1 MKMNR
6 LTTLIMI
13 AMVLG
18 VIVGYACN
26 TMAGGPAAAKEIAG
40 YFGILTDI
48 FLRLIKMI
56 IAPLVFATLVVGLA
70 GMGDSKTV
78 GRIGAKALGWFV
90 AASLCSLALGLIFA
104 NLLQPGANLGVPLP
118 ELGSAVGLKTSA
130 LNLKDFITHVFP
142 KNFFEAMA
150 ANEILQILVFAVFF
164 GLALGHLHNQA
175 ARSLVNTMEEVV
187 HVMLKVT
194 DYVMRFAPIG
204 VFGAVAGI
212 ITTQGLG
219 MLVVFGKLL
228 ASFYIALAVLWLV
241 LIAAGYFV
249 LGKEVFRLLK
259 LVRSPMLLGFS
270 TASSESAYPKLM
282 EQLEKFGVKDR
293 ITGFVLPLGYS
304 FNLDGSMLYCAFAA
318 LFIGQAYGIDLSLGT
333 QITML
338 LVLMISSK
346 GVAGVPRSSLVVVAA
361 VLPMFGLPEAGLLL
375 ILGIDHFL
383 DMGRTATN
391 VLGNAIATAVVAKWE
406 NGIDPVDESLAEI
419 DETHCRCWRRSGSC
433 QRRLTTPGS
442 WGSASPLGR
451 TLLRPGTIRAG
462 SFFLGITNDYRLV
475 HPRARRLLRR
485 HGRCR
490 GRRRRPDPD
499 SGTAGQFPQTAIPTL
514 FGTNKVSSIAGTGA
528 ALWRYARAVRIPWF
542 VVLPATVAALIGA
555 WGGAALVAWI
565 PRETMRP
572 MVVVHDRRRA
582 LHLHE
587 EGSRP
592 AVKRV
597 LNRPRDRWKRRAV
610 RPGHRRLRRLLRP
623 GHRQLPDLR
632 LRSPVRH
639 GFRPGPRPAPRSSIS
654 PPTSRRLPSSPAT
667 ARFSGRS
674 A

>member
-6 LTTLIMI
+6 LTTWIVI
-13 AMVLG
+13 AMLLG
-18 VIVGYACN
+18 VAVGYACN
-26 TMAGGPAAAKEIAG
+26 TMAGSPAAAKEIAG

-56 IAPLVFATLVVGLA
+56 IAPLVFATLVAGLA

-90 AASLCSLALGLIFA
+90 VASLISLSLGLIFA
-104 NLLQPGANLGVPLP
+104 NLLQPGASLGVPLP
-118 ELGSAVGLKTSA
+118 EAGSAVGLKTGA

-150 ANEILQILVFAVFF
+150 ANEILQILVFSVFF
-164 GLALGHLHNQA
+164 GLALGHLHNQT
-175 ARSLVNTMEEVV
+175 ARGLVNTMEEVV

-219 MLVVFGKLL
+219 MLLVFGKLL
-228 ASFYIALAVLWLV
+228 ASFYIALAVLWLL

-282 EQLEKFGVKDR
+282 EQLEKFGVRDR

-318 LFIGQAYGIDLSLGT
+318 LFISQAYGIDLSLTT

-383 DMGRTATN
+383 DMGRTVTN
-391 VLGNAIATAVVAKWE
+391 VLGNAIATAAVAKWE
-406 NGIDPVDESLAEI
+406 GAIDQVDASLAES
-419 DETHCRCWRRSGSC
+419 EES
-433 QRRLTTPGS
+433 
-442 WGSASPLGR
+442 
-451 TLLRPGTIRAG
+451 
-462 SFFLGITNDYRLV
+462 
-475 HPRARRLLRR
+475 
-485 HGRCR
+485 
-490 GRRRRPDPD
+490 
-499 SGTAGQFPQTAIPTL
+499 
-514 FGTNKVSSIAGTGA
+514 
-528 ALWRYARAVRIPWF
+528 
-542 VVLPATVAALIGA
+542 LPEAEG
-555 WGGAALVAWI
+555 LVAQG
-565 PRETMRP
+565 T
-572 MVVVHDRRRA
+572 
-582 LHLHE
+582 
-587 EGSRP
+587 
-592 AVKRV
+592 
-597 LNRPRDRWKRRAV
+597 
-610 RPGHRRLRRLLRP
+610 
-623 GHRQLPDLR
+623 
-632 LRSPVRH
+632 
-639 GFRPGPRPAPRSSIS
+639 
-654 PPTSRRLPSSPAT
+654 
-667 ARFSGRS
+667 
-674 A
+674 